1 MVSVHRQLKRSSALS
16 STDEFWLSPVT
27 KAVADDS
34 SSCSSSETSSLP
46 PVHHQL
52 LSDDNSSYE
61 CLTGYDHTEQEQQQY
76 GSSPY
81 DSLDSYTSDAEED
94 VPSCFRHKV
103 SSVKQQGGGS
113 WLLGFARLTNNDD
126 DVTVVSQDDEDEQP
140 GLVRVSSRSSFSDSS
155 DDDESVVSSPTQKP
169 TKRSRSKRAG
179 VSFATEVK
187 VQPIPHSSTLSPVQ
201 RRKMYST
208 SYEVRQ
214 NKIRNKREYRHDGYD
229 WRNVTEEW
237 EMGVDMV
244 TGELIHPVHEH

>member
-1 MVSVHRQLKRSSALS
+1 MKRSSALA

-27 KAVADDS
+27 KAVVDDS
-34 SSCSSSETSSLP
+34 SSSSSCPSSSDATSMP
-46 PVHHQL
+46 PAHHQL
-52 LSDDNSSYE
+52 LSDDVVSYE
-61 CLTGYDHTEQEQQQY
+61 CLKGYDHTEQQY
-76 GSSPY
+76 SY

-113 WLLGFARLTNNDD
+113 WLLGFARLSNTNSNDGD
-126 DVTVVSQDDEDEQP
+126 DMVTVVSQDNDGEDVQP
-140 GLVRVSSRSSFSDSS
+140 GLVRVSSRSSLSSDDSS
-155 DDDESVVSSPTQKP
+155 DDESVTKP
-169 TKRSRSKRAG
+169 TKRSRSKGG

-187 VQPIPHSSTLSPVQ
+187 VQPIPHSSTLSPIQ

-214 NKIRNKREYRHDGYD
+214 NKIRNKKEYRYDGYD